1 MTKPPTVTFRR
12 MRGTDALDADIRT
25 RLEKLERYC
34 PSLVGARVLV
44 EPLARHH
51 RAGIHYHIRID
62 LTVPGEEIAITH
74 EASLR
79 PTARA
84 LAGRKT
90 RKQDEPDPAAKQ
102 LGVAIRE
109 SFAVARRRLQDYV
122 RRRRRAV
129 KVHAPRPIGRVVRL
143 LPAKACG
150 FLVAE
155 DGREVFRAVDHK
167 TSKELSGATGGHG
180 FLIWLPMKDLN
191 PGRYVLTM
199 HAKSRLAEGTTIA
212 RETVITVK

>member
-1 MTKPPTVTFRR
+1 MTMPPTVTFRR
-12 MRGTDALDADIRT
+12 MRGTDALDADIRA
-25 RLEKLERYC
+25 RLERLERYC
-34 PSLVGARVLV
+34 PSLMDARVLV
-44 EPLARHH
+44 EPLARQH
-51 RAGIHYHIRID
+51 RAGTHYHIRID

-84 LAGRKT
+84 LASRKT
-90 RKQDEPDPAAKQ
+90 QKQDEPDPAAKQ

-129 KVHAPRPIGRVVRL
+129 KVHAPRPVGRVVRL

-155 DGREVFRAVDHK
+155 DGREVYFHRNSVLNGGFRDLTVGSRVAFVEERGDK
-167 TSKELSGATGGHG
+167 GAQ
-180 FLIWLPMKDLN
+180 
-191 PGRYVLTM
+191 
-199 HAKSRLAEGTTIA
+199 AS
-212 RETVITVK
+212 TVRRVR